1 MTFTSV
7 DQSLLGPYQS
17 SANTFLG
24 MGRNRIVNGAMV
36 IAQENAGTLTTFG
49 TGVGSRQPADGV
61 WIGGPTS
68 GFGTGTVNRLS
79 ATPPTGFVNYINIT
93 ITNPDVSGLHQYT
106 CDLQRIEGYMIRDFM
121 LGTSQAKTF
130 TLSFWTRSSLTGT
143 FSGGIQN
150 ASATRS
156 YVFTYVINSANTWEK
171 KTITISGDL
180 TGTWS
185 TDNTACL
192 YVRLSMGTA
201 SSHYAT
207 PGSWLAG
214 DFYESNQVGTV
225 EIIGTNG
232 ATQDFTG
239 VQLELGTSATPFEFR
254 LFALDL
260 ILCQRYFEKSYAVD
274 IAVGSTTTSNPWQ
287 STAVNGTGA
296 CWSAPINYVVEKR
309 TFPTV
314 TLYDFTG
321 TTGQWSWS
329 TAGSAGTVRVTSP
342 QTSNGVMQTKYFT
355 VRNGVTATD
364 NFASGHWT
372 SDARL

>member
-1 MTFTSV
+1 MSRTGI
-7 DQSLLGPYQS
+7 DLSLIPSLN
-17 SANTFLG
+17 NTFVG
-24 MGRNRIVNGAMV
+24 MGRNRIINGAMV
-36 IAQENAGTLTTFG
+36 IAQENAGTVTTFG
-49 TGVGSRQPADGV
+49 TGVGSRQPVDGV

-79 ATPPTGFVNYINIT
+79 ATPPTGFVNYFNIT
-93 ITNPDVSGLHQYT
+93 VTNPDVSGLHQYT
-106 CDLQRIEGYMIRDFM
+106 CDLQRIEGYIIRDFM

-150 ASATRS
+150 AAATRS
-156 YVFTYVINSANTWEK
+156 YVFTYSITAANTWQY
-171 KTITISGDL
+171 KTITIPGDT
-180 TGTWS
+180 TGTWT
-185 TDNTACL
+185 TDNSACL

-214 DFYESNQVGTV
+214 DFYESNQPGTV
-225 EIIGTNG
+225 ELIGTNG

-239 VQLELGTSATPFEFR
+239 VQLEIGTVATSFEFR
-254 LFALDL
+254 PYSLELV
-260 ILCQRYFEKSYAVD
+260 LCQRYYEKSYALET
-274 IAVGSTTTSNPWQ
+274 APGTNTTSNIWQ
-287 STAVNGTGA
+287 GIAVDGTGA

-314 TLYDFTG
+314 TIFDNSG
-321 TTGQWSWS
+321 TSGQWVWAI
-329 TAGSAGTVRVTSP
+329 AGAAGTSRVTVP
-342 QTSNGVMQTKYFT
+342 QTTNALFQTKYFI
-355 VRNGVTATD
+355 VRNGVTSTDTFAT
-364 NFASGHWT
+364 GHWV

>member
-93 ITNPDVSGLHQYT
+93 ITNPDTSGLHQYT

-171 KTITISGDL
+171 KIITISGDL
-180 TGTWS
+180 TGTWP
-185 TDNTACL
+185 TDNSACL

-214 DFYESNQVGTV
+214 DFYESNQPGTV

-239 VQLELGTSATPFEFR
+239 VQLEIGTAATAFEFR
-254 LFALDL
+254 LYPFEL
-260 ILCQRYFEKSYAVD
+260 ILCQRYYEKSYAPD
-274 IAVGSTTTSNPWQ
+274 TAPGTNTTTNMGRWSVV
-287 STAVNGTGA
+287 TIGA
-296 CWSAPINYVVEKR
+296 SEIDTTSILFRTEKR
-309 TFPTV
+309 SGTTIIPYT
-314 TLYDFTG
+314 TTG
-321 TTGQWSWS
+321 TSGQW
-329 TAGSAGTVRVTSP
+329 T
-342 QTSNGVMQTKYFT
+342 Y
-355 VRNGVTATD
+355 RNSSGATTNVVTAT
-364 NFASGHWT
+364 NFAGTNSFGMFQTASLSNNFCSEGHWT
-372 SDARL
+372 ADARL